1 MKKERSIESDAEKY
15 KSREIEKQRNR
26 EAEKQKGRKAERR
39 KGGKAE
45 KQRNSGAKDKLEK
58 FRVIELVRN
67 SSYAGPKRVL
77 VRRKNT
83 V

>member
-1 MKKERSIESDAEKY
+1 MTRRNIKAEKY
-15 KSREIEKQRNR
+15 KSRKAEKQKSREIEKQRSR
-26 EAEKQKGRKAERR
+26 EAERQ

-58 FRVIELVRN
+58 LRVIELVRN